1 MRLIVAIE
9 KPWRR
14 DAWRWALKYGAL
26 ATVLTFFYLRRQ
38 YHPPELSG
46 GQLLRIQVGWALG
59 LGAFAT
65 VAIFWARTSGML
77 LDLDELEAGGRG
89 GLKLRKPERRTAA
102 PDAQDQPESNSGSA

>member
-1 MRLIVAIE
+1 MATE

-26 ATVLTFFYLRRQ
+26 ATALTFFYLRRR
-38 YHPPELSG
+38 YHPPQLAG

-59 LGAFAT
+59 FGAFCAL
-65 VAIFWARTSGML
+65 AIFWARTSGML

-89 GLKLRKPERRTAA
+89 GLKLRKPERRRAA
-102 PDAQDQPESNSGSA
+102 SDEENNQGPNTGAA